1 MINLLK
7 IDWDTIE
14 KLINE
19 MLNDHMRTWGHYD
32 YLIVNE
38 DTVLVK
44 VYENDEDDDDP
55 GRLLFTIKAKL
66 AGEKLEIV
74 EVS

>member
-7 IDWDTIE
+7 VDWDTVE

-19 MLNDHMRTWGHYD
+19 MLNDHMRTWGHYV
-32 YLIVNE
+32 YLVINE

-44 VYENDEDDDDP
+44 VYENDEDDDKT
-55 GRLLFTIKAKL
+55 GRLMFTIKAKL
-66 AGEKLEIV
+66 MGEKLEVV